1 VEAEHELTI
10 LLVEDSPDDAF
21 FFRRALDN
29 TGLKASL
36 HVAEDGQE
44 ATDYLTNQ
52 GRFSD
57 PEQYPRPDVVFID
70 LKTPGL
76 NGFELLEWIRVQFA
90 QAPFRAVVL
99 TSSDEP
105 QDHQRALDLGVDAYF
120 LKPISPEQLRA
131 AVTGG
136 CSTHEPMPPS

>member
-1 VEAEHELTI
+1 VDAEHELTI

-21 FFRRALDN
+21 FFQRALKK
-29 TGLKASL
+29 TGLKAAL
-36 HVAEDGQE
+36 HVAEHGQE

-57 PEQYPRPDVVFID
+57 PARYARPDVVFID

-76 NGFELLEWIRVQFA
+76 NGFELLEWMRAQFA
-90 QAPFRAVVL
+90 ETPFRAVFL

-105 QDHQRALDLGVDAYF
+105 RDHQRALDLGVDGYF

-131 AVTGG
+131 VVTGSCAG
-136 CSTHEPMPPS
+136 HLPLPS

>member
-1 VEAEHELTI
+1 MDAQHELTI
-10 LLVEDSPDDAF
+10 LLVEDSPDDVF
-21 FFRRALDN
+21 FFQRALDR

-36 HVAEDGQE
+36 HVAEHGQE

-57 PEQYPRPDVVFID
+57 KARYVRPDVVFFD

-76 NGFELLEWIRVQFA
+76 NGFELLEWIRVRFA
-90 QAPFRAVVL
+90 ETPFRAVAL

-105 QDHQRALDLGVDAYF
+105 QDHQRALDLRVDGYF
-120 LKPISPEQLRA
+120 IKPISPEQLRA
-131 AVTGG
+131 VVTGTCAG
-136 CSTHEPMPPS
+136 HLPLPSA